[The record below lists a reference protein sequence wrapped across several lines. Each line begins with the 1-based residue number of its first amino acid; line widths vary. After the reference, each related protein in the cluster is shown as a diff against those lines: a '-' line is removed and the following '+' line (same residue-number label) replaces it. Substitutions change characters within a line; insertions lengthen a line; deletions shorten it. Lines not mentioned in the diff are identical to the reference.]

1 MQGLFRWP
9 RHLVAPTVVAF
20 FLAVPLFFS
29 HTTVGAAAE
38 STQVTFMQ
46 TVTSDV
52 FISSR
57 SAGGNTFFVDL
68 AQGEYVGLGT
78 YTQTD
83 YFLLHGDGTGV
94 FHGVDSCVCTIDG
107 RSGTITVRYTGKMAA
122 DGTFVSPFVIVN
134 GTGGL
139 AAIHGTGVTRGLFT
153 GVLPAVYTNVI
164 QYHFAP

>member
-1 MQGLFRWP
+1 MYRLLLGL
-9 RHLVAPTVVAF
+9 L
-20 FLAVPLFFS
+20 LAVALS
-29 HTTVGAAAE
+29 LSSTAAVLA
-38 STQVTFMQ
+38 SKPTQVTFTQ

-68 AQGEYVGLGT
+68 AEGEYVGLGT

-83 YFLLHGDGTGV
+83 YFLLHANGTGV
-94 FHGVDSCVCTIDG
+94 FRGVDTCVCTIDG
-107 RSGTITVRYTGKMAA
+107 RSGTITVRYTGTLAA

-134 GTGGL
+134 GTGDL
-139 AAIHGTGVTRGLFT
+139 AGIHGTGVTTGTFT
-153 GVLPAVYTNVI
+153 PVLPAFYTNVM